1 MLPLKNVR
9 VLDLTILRNFTAMEL
24 SDHGAEVIKIEQPG
38 CGDPVRTM
46 PPFHRDAALYHSF
59 VNRGKKSVTLD
70 ITKSEGKQ
78 VFLDLVK
85 TADVVLEN
93 FESGT
98 MENLGL
104 GYDVLS
110 AVNPK
115 LVYARLSAFG
125 DNGPCK
131 NYTGS
136 DIVAQARGGCM
147 DITGFPAPNPPYQV
161 GTYVSEHYASTF
173 LSGAIMLALFH
184 ARATGIGQ
192 KVETSLFDAAFSAT
206 EDRVAMV
213 DKSNTG
219 WSRTGNAHPSINPY
233 DIYKCKT
240 GYVAI
245 GLSYDKMK
253 KVNPQIIFGSISGF
267 GQNGPLCKKPCYDV
281 IATARSGVLDR
292 TGGEDGV
299 PIKPGFSLGDNW
311 TGTNLFFGIGMALL
325 NRQATGMGCRID
337 LAMLDSCL
345 YMLEEPVLEYFA
357 NGDIAPRSGNFSA
370 TIAPYGM
377 FQAKDGYITISCV
390 SEEKWHDLCKA
401 LPLAHLLENPDYADN
416 ALRVKNRDTLKAEIE
431 HVTAEWDKLELEAM
445 LQKQHI
451 AAGAVMSMPDLLK
464 DEQTNARELAPV
476 VQHPRI
482 GSFRTM
488 GIPIKLSK
496 TPGSVHTRPA
506 PGIGEHTVEVLEDL
520 GYAPEY
526 IQSLLNSGAVAQ

>member
-245 GLSYDKMK
+245 GISTDPQWQRFCDEFGHPEWINDPKYVTNEMRGEHYFGDLQQKMEEVFSHYSNHEVADRCDKVIVPAAA
-253 KVNPQIIFGSISGF
+253 VNTTVEAINQEQIQAREMITSVDDPQLGTLKMAGS
-267 GQNGPLCKKPCYDV
+267 
-281 IATARSGVLDR
+281 
-292 TGGEDGV
+292 
-299 PIKPGFSLGDNW
+299 PIKFVVNGKLEHETLKPAPLLGQQ
-311 TGTNLFFGIGMALL
+311 TREILGAIMTAE
-325 NRQATGMGCRID
+325 Q
-337 LAMLDSCL
+337 LDSL
-345 YMLEEPVLEYFA
+345 
-357 NGDIAPRSGNFSA
+357 
-370 TIAPYGM
+370 
-377 FQAKDGYITISCV
+377 
-390 SEEKWHDLCKA
+390 
-401 LPLAHLLENPDYADN
+401 
-416 ALRVKNRDTLKAEIE
+416 
-431 HVTAEWDKLELEAM
+431 
-445 LQKQHI
+445 
-451 AAGAVMSMPDLLK
+451 AAG
-464 DEQTNARELAPV
+464 
-476 VQHPRI
+476 
-482 GSFRTM
+482 
-488 GIPIKLSK
+488 GII
-496 TPGSVHTRPA
+496 
-506 PGIGEHTVEVLEDL
+506 
-520 GYAPEY
+520 
-526 IQSLLNSGAVAQ
+526 